1 MWAGVAIS
9 FCFLIFRFYVRLKL
23 FRRLHIED
31 PLVLA
36 AWLMNLAYAVV
47 WQKNANKLYSVI
59 AVESGQLSLLQPQF
73 TSYLET
79 ELYSQFASYLLWLTA
94 LWSIKLSFLLF
105 FRNLGNHIQRQM
117 ILWYCVLGYT
127 VASYITCLGMA
138 DYRCVA
144 TKHGLGKVISSL
156 GRRQLTRVLQRS
168 VRVHV
173 PLIGH
178 LPIFE

>member
-1 MWAGVAIS
+1 M
-9 FCFLIFRFYVRLKL
+9 FRFYVRLKL
-23 FRRLHIED
+23 FRRFHIED

-36 AWLMNLAYAVV
+36 AWLMNLAYAVI

-59 AVESGQLSLLQPQF
+59 AVESGQESISPSQF
-73 TSYLET
+73 ASYLEN

-94 LWSIKLSFLLF
+94 LWSIKLAFLLF
-105 FRNLGNHIQRQM
+105 FRNLGNHIRRHM

-127 VASYITCLGMA
+127 VASYIICLGMA

-144 TKHGLGKVISSL
+144 AKQGLGKVISSP
-156 GRRQLTRVLQRS
+156 GKRQLIRVLQRT

-173 PLIGH
+173 PLMIH
-178 LPIFE
+178 LTIFE

>member
-9 FCFLIFRFYVRLKL
+9 FCFLLFRFYVRLKL

-59 AVESGQLSLLQPQF
+59 AVQSGQISMVPPQF
-73 TSYLET
+73 ASYLET
-79 ELYSQFASYLLWLTA
+79 ELHSQFASYLLWLTA

-105 FRNLGNHIQRQM
+105 FRNLGNHIRRQM

-127 VASYITCLGMA
+127 VASYVACLGMA
-138 DYRCVA
+138 DYRCVGE
-144 TKHGLGKVISSL
+144 KQGLGKI
-156 GRRQLTRVLQRS
+156 
-168 VRVHV
+168 
-173 PLIGH
+173 I
-178 LPIFE
+178 